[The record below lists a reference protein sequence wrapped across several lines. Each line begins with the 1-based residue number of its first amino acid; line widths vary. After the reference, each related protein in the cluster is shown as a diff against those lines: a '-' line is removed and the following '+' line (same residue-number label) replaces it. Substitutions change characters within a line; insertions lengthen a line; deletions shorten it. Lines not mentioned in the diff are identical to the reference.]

1 MLKIFSLLITAILI
15 ANMFAFPTFTTYGE
29 NDDSYLWEFN
39 TIGDLEGWILCNPAQ
54 TKQTDSGTLYY
65 DYQGTWSQSF
75 LKRDFLIY
83 SNPTISSLGQTL
95 DKLLGTSQYE
105 KALEALGFSF

>member
-15 ANMFAFPTFTTYGE
+15 ANMFAFPTFTIYGE

-83 SNPTISSLGQTL
+83 SNPTI
-95 DKLLGTSQYE
+95 
-105 KALEALGFSF
+105 

>member
-39 TIGDLEGWILCNPAQ
+39 TIGDLEGWILCNP
-54 TKQTDSGTLYY
+54 LR
-65 DYQGTWSQSF
+65 QSRQIPE
-75 LKRDFLIY
+75 LCTT
-83 SNPTISSLGQTL
+83 TIRVHGA
-95 DKLLGTSQYE
+95 
-105 KALEALGFSF
+105 KAF